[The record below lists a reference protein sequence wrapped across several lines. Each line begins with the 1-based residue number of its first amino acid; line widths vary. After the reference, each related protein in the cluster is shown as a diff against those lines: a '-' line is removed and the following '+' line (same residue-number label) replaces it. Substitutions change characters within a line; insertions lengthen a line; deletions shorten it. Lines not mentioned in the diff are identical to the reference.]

1 MRCVIVVPPPGL
13 DTSRRRPLRLRG
25 AAPISDDPLASLLA
39 MRATELL
46 RAVETGAVAP
56 RWRTAGF
63 GRAVDEIRAQLA
75 PIEGR
80 EMLSASFGREAA
92 LRLAGRGATAD
103 PLDLAYAVRWLELD
117 PARPRPIP
125 AWAGWLPIEPG

>member
-1 MRCVIVVPPPGL
+1 MRSVIVAPPPGL
-13 DTSRRRPLRLRG
+13 DTSRRRLIRLRG
-25 AAPISDDPLASLLA
+25 AAPSSEDPLSSLLA

-46 RAVETGAVAP
+46 RAVETGAVVP

-63 GRAVDEIRAQLA
+63 GRAVDQIRAQLA

-80 EMLSASFGREAA
+80 EMLAESFGREAS
-92 LRLAGRGATAD
+92 LRLPGHGATAD

-125 AWAGWLPIEPG
+125 AWTGWLPFEPG